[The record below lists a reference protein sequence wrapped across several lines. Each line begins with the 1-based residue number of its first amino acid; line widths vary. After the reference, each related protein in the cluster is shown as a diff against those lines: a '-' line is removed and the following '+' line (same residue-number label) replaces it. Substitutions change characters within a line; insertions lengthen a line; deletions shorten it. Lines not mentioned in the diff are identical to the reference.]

1 MDGQGD
7 SYIPSKTLFVEG
19 YQKQNEISKPY
30 LACIGSNYCSRSL

>member
-19 YQKQNEISKPY
+19 YQKQNEILKPY
-30 LACIGSNYCSRSL
+30 LACIGSNYW